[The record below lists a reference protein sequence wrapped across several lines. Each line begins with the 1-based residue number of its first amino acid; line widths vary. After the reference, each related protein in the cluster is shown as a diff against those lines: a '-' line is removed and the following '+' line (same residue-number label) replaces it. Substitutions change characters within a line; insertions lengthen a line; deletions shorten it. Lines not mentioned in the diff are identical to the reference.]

1 MMRGFPIQLVLDE
14 ESSIWCS
21 HLIIRV
27 WSLKFEERA
36 EEQERAL
43 EKRAA
48 MMTLVP
54 ANGQVGSSTS
64 DPTYMPD
71 DRVTLS
77 RFLLFVLLSSVSR
90 VFEMSEGVF

>member
-1 MMRGFPIQLVLDE
+1 MMRGFSIQLVLDE
-14 ESSIWCS
+14 ESSVWCS
-21 HLIIRV
+21 HLIIGV

-36 EEQERAL
+36 EEQERTHK
-43 EKRAA
+43 ERAA

-54 ANGQVGSSTS
+54 TSGQVGSSTS
-64 DPTYMPD
+64 DPTYVPD

-90 VFEMSEGVF
+90 VSEMSEGVF